1 MTLDDMKLY
10 LKVDADEEED
20 IISSLMTAAES
31 FIQRSAGKTKVATG
45 VDELGVT
52 TYAAIST
59 DELYNLCV
67 KLMVAHWYENRA
79 VQATTQLNDFSFS
92 VQALMNHI
100 AMCGDYA

>member
-31 FIQRSAGKTKVATG
+31 FIQKTTGKTQIATG

-59 DELYNLCV
+59 DELYNTCV
-67 KLMVAHWYENRA
+67 KMLVAHWYENRA
-79 VQATTQLNDFSFS
+79 VQATTQLNDFSYS
-92 VQALMNHI
+92 VQTIINHI
-100 AMCGDYA
+100 SQCGDYA

>member
-1 MTLDDMKLY
+1 MELSVMKSYLRIDDTS
-10 LKVDADEEED
+10 ED
-20 IISSLMTAAES
+20 VLITSLISAAES
-31 FIQRSAGKTKVATG
+31 FVQQTTGKTLKGT
-45 VDELGVT
+45 
-52 TYAAIST
+52 AAIST